1 MKSISSQL
9 RKLNSVFPWVRK
21 GAQKNLIEIGLP
33 AVKEI
38 IAALD
43 TRYAPIATEGFDSS
57 TDSFSELNGALRRY
71 PLLLDALAKI
81 GRPAMEELQQALG
94 HPNLNVRVAAI
105 EAIGRIA
112 HPSSVDLLLPF
123 LDSSK
128 SEERQWAIYALGN
141 TRSSKAFNRIVAA
154 LDDENVYV
162 REAALLGLGDFGNTS
177 VLPRLEQIAESDK
190 TLVEN
195 YGRTLGH
202 VAKEAI
208 EKIHKRDN
216 R

>member
-57 TDSFSELNGALRRY
+57 IDSFSELNGALRRY

-81 GRPAMEELQQALG
+81 GRPALEELQKAFG

-105 EAIGRIA
+105 EAMGRIA

-141 TRSSKAFNRIVAA
+141 MRSPTAFNRIVAA